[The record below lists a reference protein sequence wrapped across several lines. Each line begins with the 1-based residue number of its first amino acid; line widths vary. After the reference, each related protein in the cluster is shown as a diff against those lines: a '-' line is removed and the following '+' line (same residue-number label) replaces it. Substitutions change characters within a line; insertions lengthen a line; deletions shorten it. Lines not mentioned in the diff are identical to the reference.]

1 MRTNRRFRRLLL
13 VLSLAPLILIPAL
26 TRIRLPS
33 SPKRH
38 PHTRPL
44 PQTPQPFPISQPRP
58 AYIPNP
64 ILIATA
70 TAAALAAS
78 VLTWLLASRRHKR
91 LATSVTTLTHQL
103 IQRNAAIITLEHTLT
118 AATRTPFHRN
128 TTPQQTEQ
136 RASPLLAQAEPNK
149 TDLTDVANTANQLRF
164 VTEATLIPR
173 RVLGRGERIV
183 FFAALRAI
191 KTANDA
197 SRSTRYSL
205 AFQISMGEF
214 LATPKPTPDSSA
226 ADEDQNNR
234 GFRSINSKRSDFLIY
249 TRPDFLPA
257 LVIEYHG
264 PGHYQ
269 GSARA
274 RDAVKRAALKR
285 AGIPLLE
292 TDCIDPALLH
302 RQISAKLATLPHP
315 AAT

>member
-1 MRTNRRFRRLLL
+1 MRTNRRIRRLLL
-13 VLSLAPLILIPAL
+13 LLSLAPLILIPAL

-44 PQTPQPFPISQPRP
+44 PQTPQPFPASQPRP
-58 AYIPNP
+58 TYIPSP

-70 TAAALAAS
+70 TAAALAA
-78 VLTWLLASRRHKR
+78 
-91 LATSVTTLTHQL
+91 
-103 IQRNAAIITLEHTLT
+103 
-118 AATRTPFHRN
+118 
-128 TTPQQTEQ
+128 
-136 RASPLLAQAEPNK
+136 
-149 TDLTDVANTANQLRF
+149 
-164 VTEATLIPR
+164 
-173 RVLGRGERIV
+173 
-183 FFAALRAI
+183 LRAI

-197 SRSTRYSL
+197 IRSTRYSL

-214 LATPKPTPDSSA
+214 LATPEPTPDSSA
-226 ADEDQNNR
+226 ADEDLNNR

-269 GSARA
+269 GNALA

-292 TDCIDPALLH
+292 TDCIDPVRLY
-302 RQISAKLATLPHP
+302 RQISEKLATLPRP